1 MDSIQA
7 DLHEKMNVLAK
18 ELATRFK
25 PYGFT
30 LLVFDYG
37 DSGRM
42 NYISSAKRE
51 DMLVAMKEFIAK
63 HEGRSHDAPKTKQ

>member
-1 MDSIQA
+1 MDPIRP
-7 DLHEKMNVLAK
+7 DLIEKMNGIGKILGDNS
-18 ELATRFK
+18 K

-37 DSGRM
+37 DSGYM
-42 NYISSAKRE
+42 NYISNANRE
-51 DMLVAMKEFIAK
+51 DMIAAMKEFIAK